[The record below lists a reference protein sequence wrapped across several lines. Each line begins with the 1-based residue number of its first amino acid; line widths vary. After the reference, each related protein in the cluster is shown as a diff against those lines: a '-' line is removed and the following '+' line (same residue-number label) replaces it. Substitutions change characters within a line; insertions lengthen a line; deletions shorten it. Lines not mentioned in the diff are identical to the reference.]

1 MKKQP
6 NKNKSKRENTPFLL
20 ILYALL
26 TETAFFIASCI
37 LALILDIK
45 QGNYYIFCLAALSV
59 GSLASGF
66 ISARITR
73 KKGMLNGIIYA
84 LPSNIL
90 FTLISASLNS
100 FSVDYNVILSLAM
113 LVVCSAAGGIASV
126 NIRSRKIITPK
137 RAKR

>member
-126 NIRSRKIITPK
+126 NIRSRKVITPK
-137 RAKR
+137 HAKR